1 MSRPPGPVE
10 STAWPSEL
18 TARVVSPGHDP
29 RLHGYSVE
37 RDVATHAGFSES
49 ILLSLCGE
57 LPSITACRA
66 LELALTFLGPLSVAE
81 APTHAAVLGR
91 ICGARPSAL
100 VGIAALTL
108 AERARYTLECY
119 APVLA
124 WLAEPTCPFP
134 PEFAASSGDER
145 ESVARLAA
153 LFRGFGP
160 ELAVFAADPDRT
172 AALLAVLHFAG
183 LRTSAQLEPVFVLA
197 SLAPVLAEAL
207 AHEPGSFHT
216 YPMQLPRIEY
226 TEATDVD

>member
-10 STAWPSEL
+10 STPWPSEL
-18 TARVVSPGHDP
+18 TARVVSPGPDP

-37 RDVATHAGFSES
+37 RDVAAHGGFAES

-57 LPSITACRA
+57 LPSASGCRA

-100 VGIAALTL
+100 VGIAAVTL
-108 AERARYTLECY
+108 AERARYTLERY

-124 WLAEPTCPFP
+124 WLAEPARTFP
-134 PEFAASSGDER
+134 AEFATSSSSER

-172 AALLAVLHFAG
+172 AALLGVLYFAG

-197 SLAPVLAEAL
+197 SLAPVIAEAL
-207 AHEPGSFHT
+207 SHEPGSFHA

-226 TEATDVD
+226 TETPDVG